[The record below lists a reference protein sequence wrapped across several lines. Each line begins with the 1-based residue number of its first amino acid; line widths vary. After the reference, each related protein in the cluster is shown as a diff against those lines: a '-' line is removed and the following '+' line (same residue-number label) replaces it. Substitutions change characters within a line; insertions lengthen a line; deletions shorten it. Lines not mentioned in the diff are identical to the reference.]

1 MISEMCMTLWNSVQQ
16 ALNME
21 QSNRFLSLFLSPSV
35 AAGTSWSRYRWQ
47 WKGALLLRR
56 DPGDTSQTCSLIS
69 LGFNHS
75 LCWRAKYLLAS
86 SSSQAGTPSSYLLHS
101 MGMETSIY
109 TTFLFKSPF
118 GFGFCLLWN
127 SKDDS
132 LKNVKFFVH
141 TTESNVV

>member
-1 MISEMCMTLWNSVQQ
+1 MISEMCMTPWNSVQQ
-16 ALNME
+16 ASNME
-21 QSNRFLSLFLSPSV
+21 QSKRFLSLFLSPPSV

-47 WKGALLLRR
+47 WKGGLLLRR

-75 LCWRAKYLLAS
+75 LCWRTAKYLLAS

-109 TTFLFKSPF
+109 TAFLFKSPV
-118 GFGFCLLWN
+118 GFGLSSVKPKIRLWKM
-127 SKDDS
+127 SI
-132 LKNVKFFVH
+132 L
-141 TTESNVV
+141 